1 LAIRSGKLSSILL
14 FLASSQQGLKLF
26 QTLSNAIAMED
37 EQLFSPRQ
45 RILLHS
51 LLHSGDVIAA
61 MCNELALGL
70 HVLTIGSKP
79 HIHVS

>member
-1 LAIRSGKLSSILL
+1 
-14 FLASSQQGLKLF
+14 
-26 QTLSNAIAMED
+26 MED
-37 EQLFSPRQ
+37 EQLFSQRQ
-45 RILLHS
+45 RLLLHN
-51 LLHSGDVIAA
+51 LLHSGDVIAE